1 MPPWVATRAM
11 ARKVEVARSPRTGP
25 RAAFQDAAACVDPR
39 WKSFAE
45 KPSRTVS
52 DRFGPFSDP
61 VSDRCA
67 RSLGW
72 SAAGISSRTPPHPE
86 ACHDLHIA
94 CARDGIDSARRSS
107 PPSALASQRRC
118 RCAAKSAGSRGAAET
133 PKDKPLAA
141 SASSSAVSG
150 ACVASFVRGLDSTV
164 EASETRA
171 RRVDTTSSSVICD
184 AIECSSS
191 GGRSDPC
198 ATRHLANL
206 WLHTGKPSGAGGL

>member
-45 KPSRTVS
+45 KPSVS
-52 DRFGPFSDP
+52 DRF
-61 VSDRCA
+61 R

-94 CARDGIDSARRSS
+94 CARDGSDSARRPSLA
-107 PPSALASQRRC
+107 PSALASQRRC
-118 RCAAKSAGSRGAAET
+118 RCATKSAGSRGAAAT

-141 SASSSAVSG
+141 AATSSAVRTKT
-150 ACVASFVRGLDSTV
+150 SFVPAGVESTV
-164 EASETRA
+164 EAASETRA
-171 RRVDTTSSSVICD
+171 RRADTTCSSVICD
-184 AIECSSS
+184 AIECSSRS
-191 GGRSDPC
+191 GRSDPC

-206 WLHTGKPSGAGGL
+206 WLQTGKPSGAGGL

>member
-39 WKSFAE
+39 SKSFAE
-45 KPSRTVS
+45 KPSVS
-52 DRFGPFSDP
+52 DRF
-61 VSDRCA
+61 A

-118 RCAAKSAGSRGAAET
+118 RCAAKSAGSRGAAAT

-141 SASSSAVSG
+141 AASSSAVSR
-150 ACVASFVRGLDSTV
+150 ARVASFVRGVDSTV

-191 GGRSDPC
+191 SGRSDPC